1 MSTKETGVWVC
12 VGQEVPGTA
21 YEQIYF
27 GRMVP
32 PPMIVENSDD
42 LRKNLYSVAGQ
53 FVTISKPPGTTYP
66 CGAQSVELEE
76 CQLCVAVATSI
87 RSWFELATK
96 GPNEACRVSSPV
108 KSAVIGRVR
117 EIIECTEQA
126 VQAWHSCPWGKVPLQ
141 QQPIQMAS

>member
-1 MSTKETGVWVC
+1 MSTKDTGVWVC

-27 GRMVP
+27 GR
-32 PPMIVENSDD
+32 ILSEHLENS
-42 LRKNLYSVAGQ
+42 
-53 FVTISKPPGTTYP
+53 ISNTGI
-66 CGAQSVELEE
+66 VILFE
-76 CQLCVAVATSI
+76 CQLCVAVAPSI

-108 KSAVIGRVR
+108 KAASIGRVR

-126 VQAWHSCPWGKVPLQ
+126 VQAWHTCPWGKVPLQ